1 VVAIAEPT
9 QERRHKTKADL
20 AVPEIRFIP
29 NDDFRTASEDEFA
42 QIDED
47 LYVTEEERN
56 STAGDAASAQTFHSA
71 VDSSRLLTFEG
82 EQLLFKRLNFLR
94 FRANAIQVSLP
105 QRRPPKKK
113 LKEISRLLA
122 EADSTREEIARANL
136 RLVMSIARK
145 HSSCEDQCDEFVAE
159 ANGILLYAIDKFD
172 FSRGYRFS
180 TYATHAIQRHLFRLV
195 SRVQKRSQRE
205 TTESS
210 APESATSGDVRTD
223 EPTAG
228 DYLTAANSIVSR
240 MSEVLDERETA
251 IVVGR
256 FGLDESGKSHSLR
269 EIGEQLGISKE
280 RVRQLLQQSVTKLA
294 VIAEP
299 FESTFAADDGC
310 GGPR

>member
-1 VVAIAEPT
+1 MVAIAVPARDGR
-9 QERRHKTKADL
+9 QKAEHT
-20 AVPEIRFIP
+20 VSEIRFIP

-56 STAGDAASAQTFHSA
+56 RLPGVEKSAQTFHSA
-71 VDSSRLLTFEG
+71 VDASRLLTFEG

-105 QRRPPKKK
+105 ERRPPKKK
-113 LKEISRLLA
+113 LKEIARLLA
-122 EADSTREEIARANL
+122 EANSTREDIARANL

-180 TYATHAIQRHLFRLV
+180 TYATHAIQRHLFRLIG
-195 SRVQKRSQRE
+195 RVHKRSQRE

-210 APESATSGDVRTD
+210 APETAISGDVRTD

-228 DYLTAANSIVSR
+228 DYLTAANAIVSR

-251 IVVGR
+251 IVVRR
-256 FGLDESGKSHSLR
+256 FGLDDSGKSHSLR

-280 RVRQLLQQSVTKLA
+280 RVRQLLQQSVAKLA
-294 VIAEP
+294 VVAEP
-299 FESTFAADDGC
+299 FESTFAAEDGC